1 MDIDLLSEMIK
12 ELLLDNDEVT
22 LPGLGM
28 FVTGIVPAT
37 FSDKGYTILPPY
49 RKLSFRQRTGTDGA
63 LVRFYAE
70 SNGTE
75 PEMAEQILLDFAE
88 SIKRALKTR
97 KSVTFPGLG
106 RLRATKENA
115 WFFIPDEDL
124 DIYPYG
130 IGLEPVSL
138 KTHEETPEELSAAVA
153 GLRSLV
159 ETPAEEP
166 ERGTASPQAAE
177 AQPEPETEQPEPA
190 ETQPEPET
198 AETRTTPAAA
208 EAQAEPAPAEP
219 AQEPEPVEPAPV
231 EPAPADPE
239 QEAPVT
245 ETDPI
250 RPATDGK
257 EWVPLSTLNKKRS
270 PWKRI
275 GIAAGILAAAAVLL
289 LVAFLVTARLAPD
302 FTDRLLYTPEELE
315 IIHYQL

>member
-177 AQPEPETEQPEPA
+177 AQPEPET
-190 ETQPEPET
+190 

-208 EAQAEPAPAEP
+208 EAQPEPEPAEP
-219 AQEPEPVEPAPV
+219 AQEPAPVEPAPV

>member
-166 ERGTASPQAAE
+166 ERGTASPEAAE
-177 AQPEPETEQPEPA
+177 AQPEPE
-190 ETQPEPET
+190 
-198 AETRTTPAAA
+198 
-208 EAQAEPAPAEP
+208 PAEP
-219 AQEPEPVEPAPV
+219 AQEPAPVEPAPV

>member
-177 AQPEPETEQPEPA
+177 V
-190 ETQPEPET
+190 QPEPET

-208 EAQAEPAPAEP
+208 EAQPEPETAEP

>member
-166 ERGTASPQAAE
+166 ERGTASPEAAE
-177 AQPEPETEQPEPA
+177 AQPEPEPE
-190 ETQPEPET
+190 
-198 AETRTTPAAA
+198 
-208 EAQAEPAPAEP
+208 PAEP

>member
-166 ERGTASPQAAE
+166 ERGTASPEAAE
-177 AQPEPETEQPEPA
+177 AQPEPEPE
-190 ETQPEPET
+190 
-198 AETRTTPAAA
+198 
-208 EAQAEPAPAEP
+208 PAEP

-231 EPAPADPE
+231 VPAPADPE

>member
-138 KTHEETPEELSAAVA
+138 KTHEEAPEELSAAVA

-166 ERGTASPQAAE
+166 ERGTASPEAAE
-177 AQPEPETEQPEPA
+177 AQPEPE
-190 ETQPEPET
+190 
-198 AETRTTPAAA
+198 
-208 EAQAEPAPAEP
+208 PAEP

-257 EWVPLSTLNKKRS
+257 EWVPLSSLNKKRS

>member
-177 AQPEPETEQPEPA
+177 AQPEP
-190 ETQPEPET
+190 
-198 AETRTTPAAA
+198 
-208 EAQAEPAPAEP
+208 
-219 AQEPEPVEPAPV
+219 
-231 EPAPADPE
+231 
-239 QEAPVT
+239 
-245 ETDPI
+245 
-250 RPATDGK
+250 
-257 EWVPLSTLNKKRS
+257 
-270 PWKRI
+270 
-275 GIAAGILAAAAVLL
+275 
-289 LVAFLVTARLAPD
+289 
-302 FTDRLLYTPEELE
+302 
-315 IIHYQL
+315 

>member
-159 ETPAEEP
+159 ETPE
-166 ERGTASPQAAE
+166 
-177 AQPEPETEQPEPA
+177 PEPEPEPVK
-190 ETQPEPET
+190 PEPE
-198 AETRTTPAAA
+198 P
-208 EAQAEPAPAEP
+208 EPAPAPEP
-219 AQEPEPVEPAPV
+219 VKPEPEP
-231 EPAPADPE
+231 
-239 QEAPVT
+239 EAPVV
-245 ETDPI
+245 ETAPI
-250 RPATDGK
+250 HPATDGK

>member
-177 AQPEPETEQPEPA
+177 
-190 ETQPEPET
+190 TQPEPET
-198 AETRTTPAAA
+198 
-208 EAQAEPAPAEP
+208 AEP

>member
-49 RKLSFRQRTGTDGA
+49 RKLSFRQRTGTEGA

-166 ERGTASPQAAE
+166 EHGTASPQAAE
-177 AQPEPETEQPEPA
+177 AQPETA
-190 ETQPEPET
+190 ETQPE
-198 AETRTTPAAA
+198 
-208 EAQAEPAPAEP
+208 PAEP
-219 AQEPEPVEPAPV
+219 AQEPAPVEPEPV

-239 QEAPVT
+239 QEAPVV
-245 ETDPI
+245 ETAPI
-250 RPATDGK
+250 HPATDGK

-315 IIHYQL
+315 ILHYQL

>member
-177 AQPEPETEQPEPA
+177 AQQGPA

-198 AETRTTPAAA
+198 AE
-208 EAQAEPAPAEP
+208 AQPEPEPAEP

>member
-177 AQPEPETEQPEPA
+177 
-190 ETQPEPET
+190 TQPEPEP
-198 AETRTTPAAA
+198 E
-208 EAQAEPAPAEP
+208 PAEP

>member
-177 AQPEPETEQPEPA
+177 
-190 ETQPEPET
+190 TQPEPET

-208 EAQAEPAPAEP
+208 EAQPEPEPAEP
-219 AQEPEPVEPAPV
+219 AQEPEPVEPEPV

-257 EWVPLSTLNKKRS
+257 EWVPLSSLNKKRS

>member
-177 AQPEPETEQPEPA
+177 TQPETEQPEP
-190 ETQPEPET
+190 

-208 EAQAEPAPAEP
+208 EAQP
-219 AQEPEPVEPAPV
+219 EPEPV

>member
-177 AQPEPETEQPEPA
+177 TQPETE
-190 ETQPEPET
+190 T
-198 AETRTTPAAA
+198 
-208 EAQAEPAPAEP
+208 AEP

>member
-177 AQPEPETEQPEPA
+177 TQQEPA
-190 ETQPEPET
+190 ETQPEPE
-198 AETRTTPAAA
+198 
-208 EAQAEPAPAEP
+208 
-219 AQEPEPVEPAPV
+219 PV

-257 EWVPLSTLNKKRS
+257 EWVPLSSLNKKRS

>member
-166 ERGTASPQAAE
+166 ERGTASPEAAE
-177 AQPEPETEQPEPA
+177 AQPEP
-190 ETQPEPET
+190 
-198 AETRTTPAAA
+198 
-208 EAQAEPAPAEP
+208 AEP
-219 AQEPEPVEPAPV
+219 AQEPAPVEPKPV

-257 EWVPLSTLNKKRS
+257 EWVPLSSLNKKRS

>member
-177 AQPEPETEQPEPA
+177 
-190 ETQPEPET
+190 TQPEPET
-198 AETRTTPAAA
+198 
-208 EAQAEPAPAEP
+208 AEP
-219 AQEPEPVEPAPV
+219 AQEPEPVEPEPV

>member
-177 AQPEPETEQPEPA
+177 
-190 ETQPEPET
+190 TQPEPET

-208 EAQAEPAPAEP
+208 EAQPEPEPAEP
-219 AQEPEPVEPAPV
+219 AQEPEPVEPEPV
-231 EPAPADPE
+231 APAPADPE

>member
-166 ERGTASPQAAE
+166 ERGTASPQA
-177 AQPEPETEQPEPA
+177 T

-208 EAQAEPAPAEP
+208 EAQPEPEPAEP

>member
-166 ERGTASPQAAE
+166 ERGTASPQ
-177 AQPEPETEQPEPA
+177 P
-190 ETQPEPET
+190 

-208 EAQAEPAPAEP
+208 ETQPEPAEP
-219 AQEPEPVEPAPV
+219 AQEPEPVEPEPV
-231 EPAPADPE
+231 APAPADPE

>member
-88 SIKRALKTR
+88 SIKQALKTR

-106 RLRATKENA
+106 RLRSTKENA

-177 AQPEPETEQPEPA
+177 V
-190 ETQPEPET
+190 QPEPET

-208 EAQAEPAPAEP
+208 EAQPEPEPAEP
-219 AQEPEPVEPAPV
+219 AQEPEPVEPEPV

>member
-159 ETPAEEP
+159 ETPEPEPEPEPVKPEPEPEPELAEP
-166 ERGTASPQAAE
+166 ERETEPAPVE
-177 AQPEPETEQPEPA
+177 PEP
-190 ETQPEPET
+190 
-198 AETRTTPAAA
+198 
-208 EAQAEPAPAEP
+208 EPAPAEP
-219 AQEPEPVEPAPV
+219 EPEP
-231 EPAPADPE
+231 
-239 QEAPVT
+239 EAPVV
-245 ETDPI
+245 ETAPI
-250 RPATDGK
+250 HPATDGK
-257 EWVPLSTLNKKRS
+257 EWVPLSTLNKKRN

>member
-166 ERGTASPQAAE
+166 ERGTASPEAAE
-177 AQPEPETEQPEPA
+177 AQPEPEPE
-190 ETQPEPET
+190 
-198 AETRTTPAAA
+198 
-208 EAQAEPAPAEP
+208 PAEP

-231 EPAPADPE
+231 VPAPADPE

-289 LVAFLVTARLAPD
+289 LVAFLMTARLAPD

>member
-177 AQPEPETEQPEPA
+177 V
-190 ETQPEPET
+190 QPEPET

-208 EAQAEPAPAEP
+208 EAH
-219 AQEPEPVEPAPV
+219 
-231 EPAPADPE
+231 
-239 QEAPVT
+239 
-245 ETDPI
+245 
-250 RPATDGK
+250 
-257 EWVPLSTLNKKRS
+257 
-270 PWKRI
+270 I
-275 GIAAGILAAAAVLL
+275 GHSVIAS
-289 LVAFLVTARLAPD
+289 
-302 FTDRLLYTPEELE
+302 
-315 IIHYQL
+315 Q

>member
-177 AQPEPETEQPEPA
+177 
-190 ETQPEPET
+190 TQPEPET

-208 EAQAEPAPAEP
+208 EAQPEPEPAEP
-219 AQEPEPVEPAPV
+219 AQEPEPVEPEPV

>member
-97 KSVTFPGLG
+97 KSVTFPGLR

-177 AQPEPETEQPEPA
+177 
-190 ETQPEPET
+190 TQPEPEP

-208 EAQAEPAPAEP
+208 EAQPEPEPAEP
-219 AQEPEPVEPAPV
+219 AQEPEPVEPEPV

>member
-177 AQPEPETEQPEPA
+177 
-190 ETQPEPET
+190 TQPEPET

-208 EAQAEPAPAEP
+208 EAQPEPEPAEP
-219 AQEPEPVEPAPV
+219 AQEPELVEPAPV